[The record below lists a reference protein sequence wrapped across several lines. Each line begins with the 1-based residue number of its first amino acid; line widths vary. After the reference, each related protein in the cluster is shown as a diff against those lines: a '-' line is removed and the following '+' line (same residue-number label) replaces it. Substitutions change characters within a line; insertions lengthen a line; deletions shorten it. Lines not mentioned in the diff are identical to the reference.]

1 MSGHDASNPV
11 GAVTPEPTTQWS
23 LSHVLEALRKLWAL
37 VVGLTVLAG
46 AAGYLLSSSAQP
58 MFESRASL
66 YFALNEGTSG
76 ADLNQGSAYTQN
88 QMLSFARLATSSRVL
103 EPVIDELGLSTTP
116 RELSRS
122 IAITIPQDTVILDVT
137 ATSADPDRAA
147 AIANTVSQ
155 RVAAVV
161 QEVAAESVEGAATI
175 SASVI
180 DDAVP
185 AAVQSS
191 PNTTRDTLL
200 AAAVGFLLGV
210 LAALIA
216 TMADTRVRNEAAV
229 ARVTDLPVL
238 GSVTRSKRNVDA
250 GLIVAREP
258 HSPVAEDMRRI
269 QSALAFSALDGKS
282 RRLLITSASPA
293 EGKSTFST
301 NLAVTLADAGERTLV
316 IDADLRR
323 PRVDQLFGLDRS
335 VGLTTTLMGKLSL
348 GDAIVAW
355 RESGPDVLTSGELPP
370 NPATVVTSHAF
381 RSVLDSASHRYDAVI
396 IDSPPVLTVADSNL
410 LAPLVDG
417 VVIVVDASKTRRPQL
432 ANTVRSIESAGGR
445 ILGIVLNK
453 ARPPRRRHTYYT
465 DAATTERAPWRLPMG
480 AARRS
485 PAAEA

>member
-1 MSGHDASNPV
+1 MI
-11 GAVTPEPTTQWS
+11 PEPTTQWN

-37 VVGLTVLAG
+37 VVGLTLLVG
-46 AAGYLLSSSAQP
+46 AAGYLVSSSAQP

-116 RELSRS
+116 RELARS

-137 ATSADPDRAA
+137 ATSADRDRAA
-147 AIANTVSQ
+147 SIANTVSQ

-191 PNTTRDTLL
+191 PSTTRDTLL

-210 LAALIA
+210 LAAFIA

-335 VGLTTTLMGKLSL
+335 VGLTTVLMGRLSL

-355 RESGPDVLTSGELPP
+355 REGGPDVLTSGELPP
-370 NPATVVTSHAF
+370 NPATVVTSQAF

-396 IDSPPVLTVADSNL
+396 VDSPPVLTVADSNL

-453 ARPPRRRHTYYT
+453 ARPPRHRHTYYT
-465 DAATTERAPWRLPMG
+465 DAAPTERVRWRLPIG

>member
-1 MSGHDASNPV
+1 M
-11 GAVTPEPTTQWS
+11 TPEPTMQWN

-37 VVGLTVLAG
+37 VVGLTLLAG
-46 AAGYLLSSSAQP
+46 AAGYLISASAQP

-66 YFALNEGTSG
+66 YFALNQGTSG
-76 ADLNQGSAYTQN
+76 ADLNQGSTYTQN

-103 EPVIDELGLSTTP
+103 EPVIEELGLGTTP
-116 RELSRS
+116 HELSRS

-137 ATSADPDRAA
+137 ATSADRDRAA

-175 SASVI
+175 SAAVI

-185 AAVQSS
+185 AAGQSS
-191 PNTTRDTLL
+191 PNTLRDTLL
-200 AAAVGFLLGV
+200 AAVVGFLLGV
-210 LAALIA
+210 LAAFIA

-238 GSVTRSKRNVDA
+238 GAVTRSKRNVDA

-269 QSALAFSALDGKS
+269 QSALAFSALDGTS
-282 RRLLITSASPA
+282 RRLLITSASPG

-301 NLAVTLADAGERTLV
+301 NLAVTLAEAGERTLV

-335 VGLTTTLMGKLSL
+335 VGLTTALMGKIRITE
-348 GDAIVAW
+348 AIVAW
-355 RESGPDVLTSGELPP
+355 RAGGPDVLTSGKLPP
-370 NPATVVTSHAF
+370 NPATVVTSQAF
-381 RSVLDSASHRYDAVI
+381 RAVLDGAAERYDAVI
-396 IDSPPVLTVADSNL
+396 VDSPPVLTVADSNL

-453 ARPPRRRHTYYT
+453 ARPPRHRHTYYT
-465 DAATTERAPWRLPMG
+465 DAVSPERARWRLPVG